1 MTFTTSTADKIRDLN
16 DEFRQ
21 LGPAKGRDK
30 FDGLWLTTAGVQA
43 EGLLFTGAA
52 ILAVRH
58 FDAFTED
65 NDPHGEHDFG
75 AIDIHSKR
83 VFWKIDYLQRG
94 AQFGADDRA
103 DNTATCRV
111 ITIMLA
117 EEW

>member
-1 MTFTTSTADKIRDLN
+1 MTPTISDAEKIRDLN

-21 LGPAKGRDK
+21 LGPARGRDR

-43 EGLLFTGAA
+43 EGLLFTWAA
-52 ILAVRH
+52 ILAARS

-94 AQFGADDRA
+94 TQFGADDPA
-103 DNTATCRV
+103 DNAGTCRV